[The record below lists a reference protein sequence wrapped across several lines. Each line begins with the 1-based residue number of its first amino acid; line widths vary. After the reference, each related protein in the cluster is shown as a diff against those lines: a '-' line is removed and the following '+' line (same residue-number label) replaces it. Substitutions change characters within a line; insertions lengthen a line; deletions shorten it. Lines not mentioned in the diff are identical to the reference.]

1 MLAKKTIKD
10 QITLP
15 RKIIRD
21 FEGTDYFDV
30 TAQDGKIILTPVNVK
45 PSLLGEVRE
54 NMKNLGITDDDI
66 EDAVRWARR
75 KKAS

>member
-15 RKIIRD
+15 KKIIRD

-30 TAQDGKIILTPVNVK
+30 TARDGKIILTPVDVK

-75 KKAS
+75 KKTS